1 MKKGLK
7 RAIKIPCII
16 IGVILVLL
24 IIVNFI
30 AGPIAKSYVNNHCKE
45 LCGRTV
51 TVDKI
56 RTNLFVGKVKIIGLQ
71 MLELDDKEE
80 FCSFDTLI
88 VKINPFK
95 LIGNEVKLNEI
106 TLIGPKATIIQN
118 GDVFNFDSLI
128 DFYASDEEEPE
139 EEEEDG
145 ESWIINLNNITLER
159 GNVLYKDIAIG
170 SKFGMDNL
178 KLDIPHIYFSNE
190 NTDVGL
196 DLDFDEGGKLRLK
209 VAYGMENGLYDLDV
223 KLQDFSLSPVLPYLK
238 DFLAVSAFDGKLN
251 TDIKVKGS
259 TEHLMNVTVNGQVN
273 INNISMLD
281 MDEHEVLSANSIAV
295 DIDKIDVEKNS
306 FVFNDIKISGIR
318 TEYIVYDSLHT
329 NIDKLFVESSEP
341 EEEEP
346 SDDGSSDDMNLL
358 IKNFTLDNS
367 NVTYTDLSL
376 LEKFE
381 LPISKINVN
390 VENLNL
396 TSQFKAKIKALV
408 GDKGELNGSFN
419 GSLSNFSNMKLN
431 IALKN
436 IKLKDLSPYCV
447 HYTAYP
453 ITDGL
458 LSLSSITT
466 VTNNN
471 LNSSNEVNILN
482 CTVEKKLKNVKA
494 EYSAIPL
501 KAGLYILSDRNK
513 KISIDLPVTG
523 NIDDPSFKLGKIIWR
538 TFCNLIIKIAASPFD
553 ALKKGQGEDT
563 FRDMYMDITD
573 RALTVE
579 NYQQLNKLS
588 ESLKDILADKPDMK
602 MTIQQSLDKPTCM
615 TQIALFRLKMEY
627 YMYAHDIAKE
637 DLTIEDYKA
646 MQLIKDKDQKLSEY
660 AKTRVDAKNP
670 AEAAKKLYQQ
680 SEIEAMYKMSVQ
692 NREKNLR
699 EYFAE
704 QDISTN
710 MISFIETDEAS
721 PDKNKIT
728 IKFGIDL
735 PDNVD
740 DLDQDSSEE

>member
-1 MKKGLK
+1 MKNGLK
-7 RAIKIPCII
+7 KAIKVPCII
-16 IGVILVLL
+16 IGILFVLL
-24 IIVNFI
+24 IIINFI
-30 AGPIAKSYVNNHCKE
+30 AGPIAKSYINNHCKE

-51 TVDKI
+51 TVEKI

-139 EEEEDG
+139 EEEE
-145 ESWIINLNNITLER
+145 ESNWIINLNNITLKR

-178 KLDIPHIYFSNE
+178 KLEIPHIYFSNE

-196 DLDFDEGGKLRLK
+196 NLDFDEGGKLGLQ
-209 VAYGMENGLYDLDV
+209 VAYGLENGLYDLDV
-223 KLQDFSLSPVLPYLK
+223 KLQDFSLSPVLPYMK
-238 DFLAVSAFDGKLN
+238 DYLAVSAFNGKLN

-259 TEHLMNVTVNGQVN
+259 TEHLMNVIVDGK
-273 INNISMLD
+273 IDISNISMLD
-281 MDEHEVLSANSIAV
+281 MDEHEVLSAKSITV
-295 DIDKIDVEKNS
+295 DIDKIDVEKSS
-306 FVFNDIKISGIR
+306 FVFNDIKISGVN
-318 TEYIVYDSLHT
+318 TEYVVYDSLHT
-329 NIDKLFVESSEP
+329 NIDKLFVESSDT
-341 EEEEP
+341 EEETVEEE
-346 SDDGSSDDMNLL
+346 SSDDMNLL
-358 IKNFTLDNS
+358 IKKFTLDNS
-367 NVTYTDLSL
+367 NVNYTDLSL

-408 GDKGELNGSFN
+408 GDKGELSGSFN
-419 GSLSNFSNMKLN
+419 GSLSNFSNMKMN

-458 LSLSSITT
+458 LSLTSITT
-466 VTNNN
+466 VNNNN

-482 CTVEKKLKNVKA
+482 CTVEKKLKGVKA

-563 FRDMYMDITD
+563 FRDMYMNITD

-579 NYQQLNKLS
+579 NYQQLNKIS
-588 ESLKDILADKPDMK
+588 ESLKDIIADKPDMK
-602 MTIQQSLDKPTCM
+602 MTIQQSLDKATCM
-615 TQIALFRLKMEY
+615 SQIALFRLKMEY

-646 MQLIKDKDQKLSEY
+646 MQLIKDRDSKLNEY

-670 AEAAKKLYQQ
+670 TEAAKKLYPQTD
-680 SEIEAMYKMSVQ
+680 IEAMYKMSVQ

-704 QDISTN
+704 QDINSN
-710 MISFIETDEAS
+710 MITFIETDEAS
-721 PDKNKIT
+721 PDKTKIT

-740 DLDQDSSEE
+740 DLNQDSSEE